1 MEKNTV
7 RDANISA
14 GGDVRIGDNI
24 YNIETQKVS
33 LFPLLEYLEI
43 QNVSFVPVDIRGVGE
58 NQEKIISFFRSTNQL
73 LIISGEAE
81 TGKTHLINSIV
92 SRIPGYFDNA
102 LGYRPLHGDHVELVK
117 ELTTYLPKDE
127 KLLNKTKP
135 TQVRLQKILKTLHRE
150 AKGMDMQLDED
161 FI

>member
-14 GGDVRIGDNI
+14 GGDVIIGDNI

-58 NQEKIISFFRSTNQL
+58 TQEKIISFFASADQV

-81 TGKTHLINSIV
+81 TGKTHLINSIASRV
-92 SRIPGYFDNA
+92 SDYFKDA
-102 LGYRPLHGDHVELVK
+102 LGYLPLHDDQVELTK
-117 ELTTYLPKDE
+117 EW
-127 KLLNKTKP
+127 
-135 TQVRLQKILKTLHRE
+135 
-150 AKGMDMQLDED
+150 AQL
-161 FI
+161 